1 MRRTLRIAL
10 AGLGLLENSPYGAAA
25 RRARA
30 KVLAISREDQRAPVD
45 EALASMFVIDAQSPS
60 EAAISLIPEAIAA
73 RRVVRLHYTSV
84 DGETHTTRDVEAMG
98 LLRGGDSWMFVGWCR
113 LREGIRGFHLGRIRH
128 LEITGEVFP
137 NAILRCSTQICRAGA
152 LGGSGDATERQPRAC
167 RGAPTFDETDAK
179 SAANRNG
186 ENRWTAER
194 GRPVAGLGLG
204 DYSSDAI
211 CSGLLV
217 TRHTRFRRIALCW
230 CRRGPPSRGAAVLK
244 PPARSSGSLV
254 DPNLLTASV
263 NCK

>member
-1 MRRTLRIAL
+1 MRRAERLYALVDLLRGSRRPLSAARLSEEFEVSKRTIERDIQSLQLAGVPIYADYGVSGGYSILREHSLPPLNLSVPESLAVL

-30 KVLAISREDQRAPVD
+30 KVLAISREDQLAPVD

-73 RRVVRLHYTSV
+73 RRVIRLDYTSE

-137 NAILRCSTQICRAGA
+137 
-152 LGGSGDATERQPRAC
+152 ERDP
-167 RGAPTFDETDAK
+167 
-179 SAANRNG
+179 
-186 ENRWTAER
+186 
-194 GRPVAGLGLG
+194 
-204 DYSSDAI
+204 
-211 CSGLLV
+211 
-217 TRHTRFRRIALCW
+217 
-230 CRRGPPSRGAAVLK
+230 AVLDTDLS
-244 PPARSSGSLV
+244 RWRTRRLG
-254 DPNLLTASV
+254 
-263 NCK
+263 